1 MVLED
6 STIREYIACL
16 RGAREDI
23 RTQLPGLMKATGEV
37 RAAYHRVLLDK
48 AWKVSRLSGEFYYE
62 VISGVAQLQSELE
75 ALLSLAPSGPQ
86 FEDDYAKWKAKMV
99 EVEARLGEMGLPMPS
114 DIPSAEPQSAP
125 SPSHQPPSQ

>member
-6 STIREYIACL
+6 ISIRNYIACL

-37 RAAYHRVLLDK
+37 RAAYHKVLRDK
-48 AWKVSRLSGEFYYE
+48 VWKVSRLSGEFYYE
-62 VISGVAQLQSELE
+62 VLSAVAQIESELDS
-75 ALLSLAPSGPQ
+75 LLSLAPAGPQ
-86 FEDDYAKWKAKMV
+86 FEDDYGKWKVKMA
-99 EVEARLGEMGLPMPS
+99 ELEKRMGEMGLPMPS

-125 SPSHQPPSQ
+125 SPSHPPPSQ